1 MLNVKLCASEILFY
15 SHDLTFQII
24 IQDAREQAIPQESQK
39 PEQATLSVAEPE
51 KPKYQRGE
59 KENVAVEDD
68 AKKLKIGKGVVPDKK
83 EEAENVKLKS
93 IPEKQV
99 KRK

>member
-1 MLNVKLCASEILFY
+1 M
-15 SHDLTFQII
+15 
-24 IQDAREQAIPQESQK
+24 AIPQESQK

-59 KENVAVEDD
+59 KEVLTVEDD
-68 AKKLKIGKGVVPDKK
+68 PKKLKMGKGLVPDKK

-99 KRK
+99 NWKLFP